1 QHVDY
6 PSPPVDC
13 NSFFNRDAYEKYSVY
28 SFRRACEIFS
38 MHQEKKDISIQKPDN
53 VIDKSQINEQI
64 TSPIKS
70 DDDLIMDDQC
80 SEEELDE
87 IKTKSKMAVQVGYNS
102 SFPTLK
108 RTTDLTS
115 IKSSKTISLLPVK
128 ETSTGPPLNS
138 KQELSSSS
146 TKTVSSKVVSE
157 KQSEE
162 VESQESVDVI
172 GPFLQLLDKQRKQL
186 EKSNAVRNA
195 TNSAPVSPITD
206 RRASNVSDAS
216 SASATFKTHFSSMS
230 EEEHLK
236 YLQLKTLST
245 TNPTLISEQDRNFLL
260 NMNERLQKEREE
272 YIKWQYDR
280 AQTRL
285 SFLNQNIADHVEHHL
300 TFNRQRVIKEYPRFY
315 ELMFTIGLALPPP
328 GPGEPT
334 LKFKQT
340 IKATGTC
347 YKFSLQ
353 PLPKPIPISR
363 VKEYWVHDKAS
374 DTFNA
379 SDPTDLLNGSKLNK
393 DIENDINK
401 TLISNDNNG
410 GKKTVP
416 PADYWQKM
424 CMPAVSKD
432 PLIHSMVAQHKVD
445 VVISSSGL
453 CALVSLQASSDV
465 ELEIPICVTESE
477 AENSILKTI
486 YIDKPL
492 VEKRLTP
499 RKRNQLFYGV
509 AFESLALKQGIDIKN
524 VLRPSEESS
533 CDGPKNEGTN
543 DTNDSEKSNDIH
555 SGNLL
560 YNLWSFGDINML
572 IRCKAHGFIQE
583 PDMDKKVKIRMVGIK
598 TKLEYQLDVGYEDI
612 TNLERA
618 RWWIYTFIRNNA
630 HLMLGRI
637 NVLNNEL
644 WTIEKKRMADI
655 IPDGNWPRPHSKMLH
670 YILKK
675 LQSLPKGSY
684 LFSHLKGEPHA
695 TVFKSTDI
703 DNIDLSSSS
712 SVTADNNPLII
723 VPEVTTH
730 LYDLHKAHSQS
741 PLLDMGTIP
750 FIPLQWNG
758 PPNQIPSTFPIRST
772 DKRPFYCFEF
782 LRTGNCSNLD
792 CSFPHLTKEECE
804 ETGIL
809 TNYCFVFADTGRCDN
824 RNDELETQKSQV
836 PSKHKAPSAPKKS
849 SKKKKSNTAD
859 DLLYIANNIIAPEI
873 RDLDDM
879 SVIENKESS
888 AKPDFDALLKGFNQ

>member
-1 QHVDY
+1 MELNSSMERLEALAVLDKFAATRQKKFVSTLPIIRGVNDGSSSDKELIPIVETEIVPEGHDQHVAEIVRQHIDY

-13 NSFFNRDAYEKYSVY
+13 NSFFTRDAYEKYSFY
-28 SFRRACEIFS
+28 SFRRTCEIFS
-38 MHQEKKDISIQKPDN
+38 MQQEKKDISVQKPDN

-80 SEEELDE
+80 SEEESYE
-87 IKTKSKMAVQVGYNS
+87 IKTKPKITVQS
-102 SFPTLK
+102 E
-108 RTTDLTS
+108 S
-115 IKSSKTISLLPVK
+115 IKVI
-128 ETSTGPPLNS
+128 
-138 KQELSSSS
+138 
-146 TKTVSSKVVSE
+146 SE
-157 KQSEE
+157 KRAEEVISEKRAEE

-172 GPFLQLLDKQRKQL
+172 GPFLQLLDQQRKQL
-186 EKSNAVRNA
+186 EKSNAIRNVN
-195 TNSAPVSPITD
+195 NSAPVSPVTD
-206 RRASNVSDAS
+206 RRASNVSDTS
-216 SASATFKTHFSSMS
+216 STSTTFKTHFSSMS

-236 YLQLKTLST
+236 YLQLKTLAT
-245 TNPTLISEQDRNFLL
+245 TSPTLISEQDRNFLL
-260 NMNERLQKEREE
+260 NMNERIQKEREE

-285 SFLNQNIADHVEHHL
+285 SFLNQNIADHHHL
-300 TFNRQRVIKEYPRFY
+300 TFGRQHVIKEYPRFY

-347 YKFSLQ
+347 YNFSLQ
-353 PLPKPIPISR
+353 PLSKPIPISR
-363 VKEYWVHDKAS
+363 VKEYWIHDKVS
-374 DTFNA
+374 DTINA
-379 SDPTDLLNGSKLNK
+379 SNSTDLLNSSNLKE
-393 DIENDINK
+393 DVENDKSK
-401 TLISNDNNG
+401 TKISDNDND

-432 PLIHSMVAQHKVD
+432 PLIQSMVTQHKVD
-445 VVISSSGL
+445 IVISSSGL

-492 VEKRLTP
+492 VKKRLTP
-499 RKRNQLFYGV
+499 RQRNQLFYDV

-524 VLRPSEESS
+524 VLHPSEESS
-533 CDGPKNEGTN
+533 YDGPMNEGII
-543 DTNDSEKSNDIH
+543 DTNNSEKSSDIH
-555 SGNLL
+555 SGNSL

-583 PDMDKKVKIRMVGIK
+583 PDTDKKIRIVGIK

-630 HLMLGRI
+630 HLMLGRV

-695 TVFKSTDI
+695 TV
-703 DNIDLSSSS
+703 
-712 SVTADNNPLII
+712 
-723 VPEVTTH
+723 TTH

-741 PLLDMGTIP
+741 PLLDLETIP
-750 FIPLQWNG
+750 FIPMQWNG
-758 PPNQIPSTFPIRST
+758 PPNQIPSTFPIRPT

-792 CSFPHLTKEECE
+792 CSFPHLTREECE
-804 ETGIL
+804 DTGVV

-824 RNDELETQKSQV
+824 RNDELDMQKSSV
-836 PSKHKAPSAPKKS
+836 PSKHKTPSAPKKS

-859 DLLYIANNIIAPEI
+859 DLLYIANNIIAP
-873 RDLDDM
+873 DLDDM